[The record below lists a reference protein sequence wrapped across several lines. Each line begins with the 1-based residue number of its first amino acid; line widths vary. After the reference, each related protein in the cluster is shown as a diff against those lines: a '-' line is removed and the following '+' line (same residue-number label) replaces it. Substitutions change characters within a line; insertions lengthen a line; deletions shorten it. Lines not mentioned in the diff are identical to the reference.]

1 MIYRITLSAP
11 DDFEGWRDAAR
22 ACCAANLFADQI
34 GWQVGAE
41 EGDLFAGGSP
51 PPSPTAPAFNVPR
64 AFIDLAQTVLCHR
77 DPERFTLLYTLL
89 LRLRVNSGA
98 LGDEADPLIRRLV
111 QLARAVRRDVHKM
124 RAFVRFREIGDG
136 EATRFV
142 AWFEPEHFILR
153 RNAGF
158 FVRRFTSMHWSIL
171 TPIGALHWDTETL
184 MEGPP
189 ARRCDAPQGD
199 PVEEI
204 WRTYYSAIFNPA
216 RLKIGAMCRE
226 MPKKYWRNMPETV
239 LIPQLVAGAQGR
251 EQAMIA
257 ASPSR

>member
-64 AFIDLAQTVLCHR
+64 AFVDLAQTVLCHR

-111 QLARAVRRDVHKM
+111 QRARAVRRDVHKM
-124 RAFVRFREIGDG
+124 RAFVRFREIGQG

-199 PVEEI
+199 PIEEI
-204 WRTYYSAIFNPA
+204 WRTYYSAIFNPV
-216 RLKIGAMCRE
+216 RLKIGAMCGE